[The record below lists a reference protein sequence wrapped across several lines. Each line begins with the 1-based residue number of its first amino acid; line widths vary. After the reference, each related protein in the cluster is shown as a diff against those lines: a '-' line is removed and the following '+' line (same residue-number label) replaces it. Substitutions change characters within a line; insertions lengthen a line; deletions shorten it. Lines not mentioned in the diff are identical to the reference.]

1 MFLAGSD
8 SEAEDDYYTSVSAV
22 SKSTASSSVL
32 SSSDA
37 ARIAVHCNLRRV
49 SREPPWLAALVARR
63 AEQEAE
69 AAAAEEATQHHPSS
83 TSPPAELHV
92 ATGSLPSARPR
103 RRRNSLTDALRVLLP
118 GDRTIAAGEGGESG
132 DSREGGEH
140 NNETAAINTRDVLF
154 AALHDA
160 GFGRELCE
168 DDMVIIGGDRVPRLL
183 CKLGEALRKAGGVD
197 EPRIFAQRP
206 ALEELL
212 EVVRQLRLAEVP
224 EMPRGNSTNSSQ
236 QDPKDSRVS
245 GRPHAIAALIKEWL
259 VRLPG
264 GLLQLTDAQLAEVY
278 GAKEPLVPTRL
289 RLDEM
294 RGTLRGDTWRW
305 FVRLLAEIQ
314 HASPRNNM
322 PGRELA
328 IVLAPLVARADAS
341 GGSLPVGGGTDS
353 SDRSTSDA
361 GDCEREMHV
370 MRFVQHCVAV
380 MARKQLSLVRSPQAN
395 RRGVRLQQSQQKSH
409 LQQQQR

>member
-8 SEAEDDYYTSVSAV
+8 SEAEDDYYTSASAAS
-22 SKSTASSSVL
+22 SKSAASSSVL

-69 AAAAEEATQHHPSS
+69 TAAIEEAARQTPA
-83 TSPPAELHV
+83 TTAVSPPAARAD
-92 ATGSLPSARPR
+92 ATRGGVQPR
-103 RRRNSLTDALRVLLP
+103 RRRNSLSDALRVLLP
-118 GDRTIAAGEGGESG
+118 GDRSFADEVGGEAGEGDDGSTV
-132 DSREGGEH
+132 SASASTRE
-140 NNETAAINTRDVLF
+140 VLYG
-154 AALHDA
+154 ALRDA
-160 GFGRELCE
+160 GFGRELSV
-168 DDMVIIGGDRVPRLL
+168 DDTVVVGGDRVPRTL
-183 CKLGEALRKAGGVD
+183 CKLGDALRKAGGID

-206 ALEELL
+206 AFEEML

-224 EMPRGNSTNSSQ
+224 ALPRADSPNGVQ
-236 QDPKDSRVS
+236 HDPRDSRVS

-259 VRLPG
+259 LQLPG
-264 GLLQLTDAQLAEVY
+264 GLLQLSDAHLAEVY
-278 GAKEPLVPTRL
+278 GAKEPLVPTRV

-294 RGTLRGDTWRW
+294 RGTLCGDAWHW

-314 HASPRNNM
+314 QSSPRNNM
-322 PGRELA
+322 PARELA
-328 IVLAPLVARADAS
+328 IVLAPLVARAKAPHVS
-341 GGSLPVGGGTDS
+341 APAGGGTEA
-353 SDRSTSDA
+353 SDHSTSTVD
-361 GDCEREMHV
+361 DCEREMHV

-395 RRGVRLQQSQQKSH
+395 RRAMRLRQPQ
-409 LQQQQR
+409 